1 VDTFERACREADR
14 RAPNGSSEPAP
25 ELTDEVI
32 IGLVGLTPLQYA
44 QQLGLVAKKYKT
56 PVKLLEKA
64 VEARRL
70 EREADNLLEPHWEVV
85 PARVP
90 VDAVELF
97 ADIEARILQHV
108 AMPKHLAFTVALWI
122 GQSWIHNHATYSPML
137 FITSPE
143 RDSGKTT
150 LVGIVGFIARRS
162 LLSVGISAAALYR
175 SIEKW
180 QPTFVIDEADE
191 AFADNPDLRQVVNSG
206 WTRGQG
212 VVRCD
217 PDTNEP
223 RKFSTF
229 CPKAIALKGK
239 DAPDTIL
246 SRAIFITLRRR
257 IKSEAIAH
265 FDHVDDP
272 DFAILRSR
280 LARWGADNGEA
291 LAMVR
296 PSMPDGFLN
305 RTASNW
311 QLMFAIADSLGEEA
325 GARAREAAQQIVGI
339 TDLTS
344 AGVVLLRDIKTMFDR
359 STLDYLTSKAII
371 DDLTSDPEK
380 PWAEWSRGKPITEKG
395 VASLLHEHG
404 ISSRTVGPRGATA
417 KGYRKGDFEDAW
429 RRYLVPQQKVTPSE
443 SGILPSTRRP
453 PCNDYAFGEKTAVD
467 GGADRRQKN
476 GHFSSEIKAVDGST
490 GRYPEIA
497 PSSQIPAIS
506 APFDDQLDIPDFLRR
521 TSVREVSPD
530 RRPALGPTGD
540 SLDDLQ

>member
-1 VDTFERACREADR
+1 
-14 RAPNGSSEPAP
+14 
-25 ELTDEVI
+25 
-32 IGLVGLTPLQYA
+32 
-44 QQLGLVAKKYKT
+44 
-56 PVKLLEKA
+56 
-64 VEARRL
+64 
-70 EREADNLLEPHWEVV
+70 
-85 PARVP
+85 
-90 VDAVELF
+90 
-97 ADIEARILQHV
+97 
-108 AMPKHLAFTVALWI
+108 
-122 GQSWIHNHATYSPML
+122 
-137 FITSPE
+137 
-143 RDSGKTT
+143 
-150 LVGIVGFIARRS
+150 
-162 LLSVGISAAALYR
+162 
-175 SIEKW
+175 
-180 QPTFVIDEADE
+180 
-191 AFADNPDLRQVVNSG
+191 
-206 WTRGQG
+206 
-212 VVRCD
+212 VRCD

-229 CPKAIALKGK
+229 CAKAIALKGK

-344 AGVVLLRDIKTMFDR
+344 AGVALLRDIKTMFDR
-359 STLDYLTSKAII
+359 STLDYLASKAII
-371 DDLTSDPEK
+371 DDLTSDREK

-404 ISSRTVGPRGATA
+404 ISSRTVGSRGATA

-429 RRYLVPQQKVTPSE
+429 RRYLVPRPN
-443 SGILPSTRRP
+443 RR
-453 PCNDYAFGEKTAVD
+453 
-467 GGADRRQKN
+467 
-476 GHFSSEIKAVDGST
+476 
-490 GRYPEIA
+490 
-497 PSSQIPAIS
+497 
-506 APFDDQLDIPDFLRR
+506 
-521 TSVREVSPD
+521 
-530 RRPALGPTGD
+530 
-540 SLDDLQ
+540 